1 MIIGIGTDIVRV
13 ARIKKIVEKSETKFI
28 DRILTPKERDKISG
42 LDKTKALSKI
52 YASKEALSKALGTGI
67 SGGVSFLDFE
77 IFNDQFGAPKVI
89 LSGVAK
95 RIFDEKAAKYVH
107 LSISDEKDYA
117 VAFAVIG
124 R

>member
-1 MIIGIGTDIVRV
+1 MIIGVGTDIVRV

-77 IFNDQFGAPKVI
+77 ILNDQF
-89 LSGVAK
+89 
-95 RIFDEKAAKYVH
+95 
-107 LSISDEKDYA
+107 
-117 VAFAVIG
+117 
-124 R
+124 

>member
-1 MIIGIGTDIVRV
+1 MIIGVGTDIIRV
-13 ARIKKIVEKSETKFI
+13 ARIKKIIEESETKFI
-28 DRILTPKERDKISG
+28 DRILTPKEKDKIAG

-77 IFNDQFGAPKVI
+77 ILNDQFGAPKVTF
-89 LSGVAK
+89 SGVAK
-95 RIFDEKAAKYVH
+95 KIFDEKTAKYVH
-107 LSISDEKDYA
+107 LSISDERDYA